1 MKIINRRARK
11 IKLQLK
17 KEAITIKTD
26 DLFLLFDLLPSQNE
40 RFPPVEIGNETVRIN
55 RSDPRQIET
64 VHEFPW
70 EYWFNVRSR

>member
-1 MKIINRRARK
+1 MKIINRRAKK

-64 VHEFPW
+64 VHEFP
-70 EYWFNVRSR
+70 